1 MARSLPLPPLSPAE
15 MGLLK
20 SCAKHLRR
28 RGLARKLYE
37 PALGHFITSRVAQVR
52 AWNSRNP
59 RWLTY
64 TLPGP
69 LILDDA
75 QAAIHRELEMKHC
88 RITIRRAEK
97 AGWLQISP
105 GLWVTP
111 WNRVLALTEA
121 KRHHNAMWDETA
133 RVFQKRVSFLGW
145 LDAPAVLM
153 EEVIEHA
160 IWRAKH
166 DRVNAM
172 KCCLLALFCDGK
184 LQAMGLDEETE
195 LAMRTWWSRFAS
207 IVRALPMDK
216 SA

>member
-1 MARSLPLPPLSPAE
+1 MRRPPPPPPPSPAE
-15 MGLLK
+15 LGLLK
-20 SCAKHLRR
+20 HCAKHLRR

-37 PALGHFITSRVAQVR
+37 PALGYFVTARTAQVR
-52 AWNSRNP
+52 SWTSGN

-64 TLPGP
+64 SLPGP

-75 QAAIHRELEMKHC
+75 QAAIHRDLEMKHC
-88 RITIRRAEK
+88 RITYRRAEK
-97 AGWLQISP
+97 AGWLKISP
-105 GLWVTP
+105 SLWIPP

-121 KRHHNAMWDETA
+121 KRHHNAMWEETA

-145 LDAPAVLM
+145 LEAPAVLM

-160 IWRAKH
+160 MWRAKH
-166 DRVNAM
+166 DRLNAM